1 MKIRIY
7 QINNERDD
15 LNVAFLNLENLQH
28 IQGSKELES
37 RIYDQVYEGKVD
49 CKSLENV
56 YEKFNIDF
64 PSDFHSRSLSVSD
77 VVEVVESDEVKKG
90 FYFCDSIGFERVDF
104 DPEKAAPAP
113 QREGDGKISVLLVQP
128 GKYPEIVEI
137 DDTLESM
144 QKTVGGDIEEYMPF
158 EDDVAII
165 CNEEGKIRGLPLN
178 RAVYDQDREM
188 VDIVAGDFFIAYAPV
203 ESEKFLS
210 LPKDMAEKY
219 SAKFKYPEHFIR
231 VNGEIQAIPFK
242 PAKTHARE
250 ESR

>member
-77 VVEVVESDEVKKG
+77 VVEVIESDNVKKG
-90 FYFCDSIGFERVDF
+90 FYFCDSVGFVPVKF
-104 DPEKAAPAP
+104 DPAA
-113 QREGDGKISVLLVQP
+113 GKKDLQ
-128 GKYPEIVEI
+128 
-137 DDTLESM
+137 
-144 QKTVGGDIEEYMPF
+144 EYHS
-158 EDDVAII
+158 
-165 CNEEGKIRGLPLN
+165 
-178 RAVYDQDREM
+178 RAK
-188 VDIVAGDFFIAYAPV
+188 APV
-203 ESEKFLS
+203 FSLQESPYDDDLHDVLACPRCGSGEFLHNEDGV
-210 LPKDMAEKY
+210 PNR
-219 SAKFKYPEHFIR
+219 FC
-231 VNGEIQAIPFK
+231 GQCGQAIDWGD
-242 PAKTHARE
+242 E
-250 ESR
+250 